1 MAGYVYILECANGMY
16 YVGSTTDLKL
26 RIREHQ
32 DGLGANFTHKHMPV
46 KLVYFETFQMV
57 EEAFKREKK
66 LQGWSRK
73 KKEALIFGQ
82 EWDLHNLS
90 KCKNKSNSR
99 LYRKQQKQK
108 KKPESPPDENS
119 NPSETE
125 D

>member
-1 MAGYVYILECANGMY
+1 MGYVYILECANGMY

-46 KLVYFETFQMV
+46 KLVYFETFEMV

-82 EWDLHNLS
+82 EWNLPS
-90 KCKNKSNSR
+90 LAKCRNKSNSR
-99 LYRKQQKQK
+99 YYRQRIKEQKTQEL
-108 KKPESPPDENS
+108 PQDENS
-119 NPSETE
+119 NPSVAE

>member
-1 MAGYVYILECANGMY
+1 MEGYVYILECANGMY

-46 KLVYFETFQMV
+46 KLVYFESFEMV

-82 EWDLHNLS
+82 EWDLPDLS
-90 KCKNKSNSR
+90 KCKNKSSHR
-99 LYRKQQKQK
+99 LYNERLKKQNTPE
-108 KKPESPPDENS
+108 KPPEEDS
-119 NPSETE
+119 NPSVAE

>member
-1 MAGYVYILECANGMY
+1 MEGYVYILECANGMY

-32 DGLGANFTHKHMPV
+32 DGLGANFTHKHLPV
-46 KLVYFETFQMV
+46 KLVYFETFDMV

-73 KKEALIFGQ
+73 KKEALIYGH
-82 EWDLHNLS
+82 EWLLPDLS
-90 KCKNKSNSR
+90 KCKNKTNSR
-99 LYRKQQKQK
+99 YYRQRLKQQNSPDSPP
-108 KKPESPPDENS
+108 PESL
-119 NPSETE
+119 NPSVVE